1 MSAVELAEKPV
12 RETPGVYLYR
22 SYMVKRVRVNEGS
35 ERHQPWMV
43 LGHPAW
49 GRHDSM
55 RAACAWIDKALGSR
69 S

>member
-12 RETPGVYLYR
+12 RQWPGRYTYRGMCVY
-22 SYMVKRVRVNEGS
+22 RVPEAGS
-35 ERHQPWMV
+35 ERHRKWQV

-55 RAACAWIDKALGSR
+55 RAACAWIDKALGNR